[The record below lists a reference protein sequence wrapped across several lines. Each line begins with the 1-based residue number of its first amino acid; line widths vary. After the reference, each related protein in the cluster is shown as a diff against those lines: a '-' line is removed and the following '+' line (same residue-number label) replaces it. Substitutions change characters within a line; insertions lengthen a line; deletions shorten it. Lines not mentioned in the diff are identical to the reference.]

1 MATPTVYSPSTE
13 SNAISLAMR
22 LRAGELL
29 DNLTILLSADKESDL
44 IRAST
49 WVPGSQSLMATKIA
63 NASHVVLCFDSPVL
77 PNLR

>member
-13 SNAISLAMR
+13 SNAISLATR

-49 WVPGSQSLMATKIA
+49 WVPGSQSLMATKTA
-63 NASHVVLCFDSPVL
+63 NASHVVLCFD
-77 PNLR
+77 